1 MSCNPE
7 NEILQ
12 QKIID
17 YFQKEKI
24 YIGFPVGGLHITYS
38 HPRDAETKY
47 YMLDAVKR
55 VINYDEIIFYKS
67 KKFIHHTMQID
78 GEEVK
83 LGYYVVKYSDCNG
96 SVKYGHISVTQ
107 PGMKLTYNRFNKQ
120 DCDRFVKSQYN
131 RELLS
136 KTYGEPKKS
145 KYTILG
151 SGGRILS
158 KHDREKYISVL
169 SDMLK

>member
-1 MSCNPE
+1 
-7 NEILQ
+7 
-12 QKIID
+12 
-17 YFQKEKI
+17 
-24 YIGFPVGGLHITYS
+24 
-38 HPRDAETKY
+38 
-47 YMLDAVKR
+47 
-55 VINYDEIIFYKS
+55 
-67 KKFIHHTMQID
+67 MQID

-107 PGMKLTYNRFNKQ
+107 PGMKLTYNRFNKEH
-120 DCDRFVKSQYN
+120 CDDFVKSQYN
-131 RELLS
+131 LDSLS
-136 KTYGEPKKS
+136 QTFGGPQKS